1 MALELWRQR
10 RPIRELARMEREMG
24 DMFGRLFQDWP
35 WAGLMER
42 GGTSVPPVDMIDRPE
57 EVVVRADLPGLEQ
70 KDVEVTIQEGM
81 LTIRGERKEEREEKK
96 EDEREEKKEGENYYY
111 SERAFGAFVRSM
123 PLPPGV
129 DPEKVKATFKNGIL
143 EIHLQKSKELK
154 GKKVEI
160 KAE

>member
-1 MALELWRQR
+1 MALELWRHR
-10 RPIRELARMEREMG
+10 GMGRPFRELARMEREMG
-24 DMFGRLFQDWP
+24 DLFGRFFQDRSGP
-35 WAGLMER
+35 GLAER
-42 GGTSVPPVDMIDRPE
+42 GRAWAFAVDMIDRPD

-70 KDVEVTIQEGM
+70 KDVDVTIQEGM
-81 LTIRGERKEEREEKK
+81 LTC
-96 EDEREEKKEGENYYY
+96 

-143 EIHLQKSKELK
+143 EVHLQKSKESK
-154 GKKVEI
+154 GKKIEI

>member
-1 MALELWRQR
+1 MALELWRHR
-10 RPIRELARMEREMG
+10 GMGRPFRELARMEREMG
-24 DMFGRLFQDWP
+24 DLFGRFFQDRSGP
-35 WAGLMER
+35 GLAER
-42 GGTSVPPVDMIDRPE
+42 GRAWAPAVDMIDRPD

-70 KDVEVTIQEGM
+70 KDVDVTIQEGM

-96 EDEREEKKEGENYYY
+96 EGQDYYC

-143 EIHLQKSKELK
+143 EVHLQKSKESK
-154 GKKVEI
+154 VKKIEI

>member
-1 MALELWRQR
+1 MALELWRHR
-10 RPIRELARMEREMG
+10 GMGRPFRELARMEREMG
-24 DMFGRLFQDWP
+24 DLFGRFFQDWP
-35 WAGLMER
+35 GAGLAER
-42 GGTSVPPVDMIDRPE
+42 GRAWAPAVDMIDRPD

-70 KDVEVTIQEGM
+70 KDVDVTIQEGM

-96 EDEREEKKEGENYYY
+96 EGQDYYC

-143 EIHLQKSKELK
+143 EVHLQKSKESK
-154 GKKVEI
+154 GKKIEI

>member
-10 RPIRELARMEREMG
+10 RPFGELARMEREMG
-24 DMFGRLFQDWP
+24 DLFGRFFHDWP
-35 WAGLMER
+35 AGGLATR
-42 GGTSVPPVDMIDRPE
+42 GRAWTPAVDMIDRPD

-70 KDVEVTIQEGM
+70 KDVDVTIQEGM

-96 EDEREEKKEGENYYY
+96 EGEDYYHA
-111 SERAFGAFVRSM
+111 ERAFGAFVRSM

-143 EIHLQKSKELK
+143 EVHLQKTKESKARK
-154 GKKVEI
+154 IEI
-160 KAE
+160 KPE